1 MITKSAQ
8 TLEYSSDWQKSLAN
22 AIREPAELLRR
33 LNLPET
39 LLVAAE
45 TAARQFPLRVPLPYL
60 KRIEKGNPDD
70 PLLRQVL
77 PLIDEMTQ
85 NDRGQHDP
93 VGDMAAMASPGVL
106 QKYHGRALLITTGAC
121 AIHCRYCFRR
131 HFPYNDANP
140 ISAYWPQTLDYL
152 KHNSN
157 VSEIILSGGDPLNL
171 SDTRLTHLIS
181 DLAHL
186 DHVQTLRLHTRLPVV
201 LPERVTEGLCNA
213 LDSTRL
219 HTVVVLHINHPNEI
233 DDEVMNSV
241 QRLQQTGSILLN
253 QSVLLRGVND
263 KAETLES
270 LSRRLFEAGILP
282 YYLHQLDPVTGA
294 MHFEV
299 PLERGQ
305 RLLEQLQAKL
315 PGYLVPRYVKEIPG
329 SGSKILL

>member
-8 TLEYSSDWQKSLAN
+8 TLEYSSGWQKSMAN
-22 AIREPAELLRR
+22 AIREPAELLRM

-39 LLVAAE
+39 LLAAAE

-70 PLLRQVL
+70 PLLRQIL
-77 PLIDEMTQ
+77 PMSDEMTQ
-85 NDRGQHDP
+85 NDRGQRDP

-121 AIHCRYCFRR
+121 AINCRYCFRR

-152 KHNSN
+152 KHNTN

-171 SDTRLTHLIS
+171 SDTRLAHLIS
-181 DLAHL
+181 DLAHF
-186 DHVQTLRLHTRLPVV
+186 DHLHTLRIHTRLPTV

-219 HTVVVLHINHPNEI
+219 QKVVVLHINHPNEI
-233 DDEVMNSV
+233 DDEVMASI
-241 QRLQQTGSILLN
+241 QRLRQTGAILLN
-253 QSVLLRGVND
+253 QSVLLQGVND
-263 KAETLES
+263 DTKTLES
-270 LSRRLFEAGILP
+270 LSRRLFNAGILP

-299 PLERGQ
+299 PVERGQ
-305 RLLEQLQAKL
+305 LLLEQLQKKL